1 MSAADPLP
9 PDFDAALRNTSSSRG
24 IFGGRVIYFH
34 EIGSTNDVAALAAEQ
49 GEPDGTLVIAAAQT
63 AGRGRLGRT
72 WFSPPGAGLY
82 VSTILRDPAVSRWLT
97 LAGGVAVAEG
107 IRHATALPVQ
117 LKWPNDVVAVADGA
131 FAARRKVAGILA
143 EASSGA
149 EGLQYVVIG
158 FGINL
163 RAGAFPPGL
172 GDRAT
177 ALELELGRPVDAA
190 RVLVDVLT
198 ALNRAVCD
206 VRRGAVADLL
216 ARWRALAP
224 SSMGAAIEWDTPD
237 GIRRGTTAGLGAD
250 GALLVRDAGGVERII
265 SGEVRWI

>member
-1 MSAADPLP
+1 MNAADPLP
-9 PDFDAALRNTSSSRG
+9 PDLDAALRASAPACG
-24 IFGGRVIYFH
+24 IFGTRVIYVH
-34 EIGSTNDVAALAAEQ
+34 ETGSTNDVAARAADR

-82 VSTILRDPAVSRWLT
+82 VSTILRDADVARWLT
-97 LAGGVAVAEG
+97 LAGGVAVASG
-107 IRHATALPVQ
+107 IRQATGLPVQ
-117 LKWPNDVVAVADGA
+117 LKWPNDVVAVTGGA

-149 EGLQYVVIG
+149 EGLQYVVLG
-158 FGINL
+158 FGINV
-163 RAGAFPPGL
+163 RAGAFPPEL

-190 RVLVDVLT
+190 RVLVDVL
-198 ALNRAVCD
+198 ASLDRAVRD
-206 VRRGAVADLL
+206 LRRGAAADVL

-224 SSMGAAIEWDTPD
+224 ASVGAPVEWDTSA
-237 GIRRGTTAGLGAD
+237 GVRRGTTAGLDAD
-250 GALLVRDAGGVERII
+250 GALLVRDGAGVERII
-265 SGEVRWI
+265 SGEVRWV